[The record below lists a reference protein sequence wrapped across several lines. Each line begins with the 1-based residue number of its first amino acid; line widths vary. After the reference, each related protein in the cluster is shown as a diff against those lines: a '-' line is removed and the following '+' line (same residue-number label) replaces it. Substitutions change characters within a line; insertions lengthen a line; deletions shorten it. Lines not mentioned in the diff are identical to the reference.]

1 MQGVRLP
8 ANPIQWLDAARSARA
23 GARGSAEQR
32 KIVARLEGE
41 MRACLEARGG
51 EVSARARAAQL
62 GRDYALLDEAGREAF
77 FRTLSG
83 FALGPA
89 PPDELLAKYRSAADP
104 RERQRLARE
113 VRAALKAPWV
123 RLLTQFNSLEG
134 GVKFLVD
141 LRADLLGMLEREP
154 LFEALDADLREIL
167 ASWFDIGFLELRRVT
182 WDAPAALLERLAKYE
197 AVHEVRNWL
206 DLKNRL
212 DVDRRCF
219 AFHHPAMPDEPL
231 IFVEVALTGELSA
244 KIAPLLD
251 RRAPVSKPAEA
262 ACAIFYSIS
271 NCQRGLQGISFGNA
285 LIKRVVNELSH
296 ELPKVRT
303 YATLSPVPGFAAWLR
318 AQAKENADGAEAR
331 TLELAAGRGWHRDAP
346 AAEALR
352 LPLMRLCA
360 RYLLQEKRGERA
372 ARDPVEHFHLGNG
385 ARLER
390 INWLSDT
397 SAKGLRE
404 SFSLMVNY
412 VYTIDQI
419 DENLEKYAAE
429 GRIASSGAVRDLAKA
444 RN

>member
-1 MQGVRLP
+1 MQGAWLP
-8 ANPIQWLDAARSARA
+8 PNPIQWLDAARSARA
-23 GARGSAEQR
+23 GARGGGEQR
-32 KIVARLEGE
+32 KILARLEGE

-62 GRDYALLDEAGREAF
+62 GRDYALLDETGREVF

-83 FALGPA
+83 FALAPA
-89 PPDELLAKYRSAADP
+89 PPDELLAAYRAAADP

-113 VRAALKAPWV
+113 LRAALKAPWV
-123 RLLTQFNSLEG
+123 RLFTQFNSLEG

-141 LRADLLGMLEREP
+141 MRADLLGMLAREP
-154 LFEALDADLREIL
+154 LFEALDADLRDIF
-167 ASWFDIGFLELRRVT
+167 ASWFDVGFLELRRVT
-182 WDAPAALLERLAKYE
+182 WDAPAALLERLANYE
-197 AVHEVRNWL
+197 AVHEVRSWL

-219 AFHHPAMPDEPL
+219 AYHHPAMPDEPL
-231 IFVEVALTGELSA
+231 IFVEVALTTDLSA

-251 RRAPVSKPAEA
+251 RRAPVSKAEDA
-262 ACAIFYSIS
+262 TCAIFYSIS

-285 LIKRVVNELSH
+285 LIKRVVHELSH
-296 ELPKVRT
+296 ELPKLRT
-303 YATLSPVPGFAAWLR
+303 FATLSPVPGFAAWLR
-318 AQAKENADGAEAR
+318 AHAADGVEAR
-331 TLELAAGRGWHRDAP
+331 TLALAAKSGWHRDAV

-352 LPLMRLCA
+352 LPLLRLCA

-372 ARDPVEHFHLGNG
+372 VRDAVEHFHLGNG

-390 INWLSDT
+390 INWLADT

-412 VYTIDQI
+412 VYTIEQI
-419 DENLEKYAAE
+419 DDNHEKYAAE
-429 GRIASSGAVRDLAKA
+429 GKIATSGAVRDLAKA